1 MTLFMFASYSK
12 MVLTLSS
19 KFIVSEKTPSASSSF
34 FNQPGSQSVCR
45 PLKVEH
51 ASNKDRDW
59 VLQNAKMLIAA
70 YKNGQV
76 RIAKFLSTSELEYIK
91 KLRADCALLNMSS
104 ACFSSDGRSKYVVID
119 DRIMESLDSGKLA
132 PYYNS
137 VNSKLIV
144 SSNIYLQA
152 ENGQSSNMPQQQLQQ
167 H

>member
-1 MTLFMFASYSK
+1 MTLSMFASYLK
-12 MVLTLSS
+12 MVLTVSS
-19 KFIVSEKTPSASSSF
+19 KFIVSEKTPSASSSSL
-34 FNQPGSQSVCR
+34 NQPGSQSVCR
-45 PLKVEH
+45 PLKVEL
-51 ASNKDRDW
+51 ASNKDRDL
-59 VLQNAKMLIAA
+59 VLKNKMLIAA

-144 SSNIYLQA
+144 SSNLHLQA
-152 ENGQSSNMPQQQLQQ
+152 ENGQSSIKPQ
-167 H
+167 